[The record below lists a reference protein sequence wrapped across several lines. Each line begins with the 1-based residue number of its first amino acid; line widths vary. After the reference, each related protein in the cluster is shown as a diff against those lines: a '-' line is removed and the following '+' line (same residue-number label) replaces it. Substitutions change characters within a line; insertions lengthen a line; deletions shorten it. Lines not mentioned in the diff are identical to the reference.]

1 MVKNRTKLYN
11 VWLSMRNR
19 CNNPNNKDYARYG
32 GRGIKVSPEWDIFE
46 AFREWAEANGYVEGE
61 STIERIDNDLGYS
74 PENCKFIPN
83 KENAKHRS
91 NVYNIDG
98 MTLKDYCAK
107 HNLNYYA
114 ILSRISHQKKSLE
127 EALY

>member
-46 AFREWAEANGYVEGE
+46 VFRDWAIAHGYVEGE
-61 STIERIDNDLGYS
+61 STIERINNDLGYC
-74 PENCKFIPN
+74 PENCTFIPN
-83 KENAKHRS
+83 KEQAKHRS

-98 MTLKDYCAK
+98 MTLKDYCTK
-107 HNLNYYA
+107 HGLNYFA
-114 ILSRISHQKKSLE
+114 ILSRIYRGKSLE

>member
-1 MVKNRTKLYN
+1 MKKNKTKLYN

-19 CNNPNNKDYARYG
+19 CNNSNNKDYARYG
-32 GRGIKVSPEWDIFE
+32 GRGLKVSPEWDIFE
-46 AFREWAEANGYVEGE
+46 VFHDWAIAHGYVEGV
-61 STIERIDNDLGYS
+61 STIERINNDLGYS
-74 PENCKFIPN
+74 PENCTFIPN
-83 KENAKHRS
+83 EEQAKNRS

-107 HNLNYYA
+107 HNLNYFA
-114 ILSRISHQKKSLE
+114 ILKRISSRKITVE

>member
-46 AFREWAEANGYVEGE
+46 VFNDWAMAHGYVEGE
-61 STIERIDNDLGYS
+61 STIERINNDLGYC
-74 PENCKFIPN
+74 PENCTFIPN

-91 NVYNIDG
+91 TNYNIDG

-107 HNLNYYA
+107 HNLNYFA
-114 ILSRISHQKKSLE
+114 ILKRMSRGKSLQ